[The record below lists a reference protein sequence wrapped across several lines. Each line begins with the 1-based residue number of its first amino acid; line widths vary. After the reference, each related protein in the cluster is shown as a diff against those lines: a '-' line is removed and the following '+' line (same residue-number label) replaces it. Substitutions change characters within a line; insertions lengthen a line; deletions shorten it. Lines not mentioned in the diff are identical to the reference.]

1 MTSATPPNLRE
12 RQQLA
17 TKREIVTAAMQLF
30 EKQGYRGTTIEDIAH
45 EVGVSARTVFRHFD
59 TKSDLVLG
67 WLPVVEALIQEAP
80 LTQRS
85 PREAL
90 AQVESTVEDMLAQN
104 AEVANSE
111 AAQSFVRFRRLVGTD
126 PDLQSACSAWEARLR
141 QLAYARLVQL
151 LGDTTDE
158 LGIQLI
164 IQLAGG
170 PITAALE
177 AWTQSLDTDLL
188 TLYREAKLRRTQL
201 LSPSAG

>member
-17 TKREIVTAAMQLF
+17 TKREISAAAMQLF

-45 EVGVSARTVFRHFD
+45 AVGVSARTVFRHFD

-67 WLPVVEALIQEAP
+67 WLPVVEALIQAAP

-90 AQVESTVEDMLAQN
+90 AQIEGTVEDMIAQH

-111 AAQSFVRFRRLVGTD
+111 AAESYVRFRRLVGTD
-126 PDLQSACSAWEARLR
+126 PDLQSAICAWEARLR
-141 QLAYARLVQL
+141 QVAHGRLLQL

-158 LGIQLI
+158 LGIHLI
-164 IQLAGG
+164 IQVVSG
-170 PITAALE
+170 PIVAALE
-177 AWTQSLDTDLL
+177 AWTHSLDGDLL
-188 TLYREAKLRRTQL
+188 TLYREAKLRRATL
-201 LSPSAG
+201 LSPSAD

>member
-17 TKREIVTAAMQLF
+17 TKREIITTAMQLF

-45 EVGVSARTVFRHFD
+45 AVGVSARTVFRHFD

-67 WLPVVEALIQEAP
+67 WLPVVEALIQAAP

-90 AQVESTVEDMLAQN
+90 AQIEGTVEDMIAQH

-111 AAQSFVRFRRLVGTD
+111 AAESYVRFRRLVGTD
-126 PDLQSACSAWEARLR
+126 PDLQSAISAWEARLR
-141 QLAYARLVQL
+141 QVAHGRLLQL

-164 IQLAGG
+164 IQLVSG
-170 PITAALE
+170 PIVAALE
-177 AWTQSLDTDLL
+177 AWTHSLDGDLL
-188 TLYREAKLRRTQL
+188 TLYREAKLRRATL
-201 LSPSAG
+201 LSPSAD